1 MGEPGREAGRDPH
14 TPSPRGRD
22 PSPPPRAAGRVVGYG
37 ASWEELIPKQPSTT
51 VPSAQQAAGD
61 TACHG
66 TESPWENWGAGEGQG
81 GERWEGERAAT
92 ALLSEAAFGEAV
104 LAESSSN
111 LTARGSLGEVPC
123 AACRD
128 PGQRAP
134 GMPRLRQVGLDTQR
148 CRVPQ
153 GLART
158 FCLLLL
164 PPASAAPGTSQGL
177 RAAGRAAAA
186 PERTPGSDPTEVGE
200 DGAAPWV
207 SQLRSAPRCPEGP
220 RQDAHPA
227 SHGHVPPACPALAV
241 MPSASAAAVLMLP
254 RHNRAGFGSG
264 GQFQPPSA
272 LVLSAHCSASNKRNY
287 SLCTRLPPPL
297 PAPISRGWE
306 GAGAGSA
313 LAQPIAPAAL
323 WVPWRARGGSGWD
336 LPSSPA
342 CAQCARTCGD
352 PSARAGNVQVPLAA
366 VGCGCARYFHA
377 DVELGR
383 AQACGVQGV
392 GCSVQGGR
400 PPAAPGAVPWQ
411 LLSFVAASG

>member
-1 MGEPGREAGRDPH
+1 M
-14 TPSPRGRD
+14 
-22 PSPPPRAAGRVVGYG
+22 GYG
-37 ASWEELIPKQPSTT
+37 ADWEELIPKQPSTT

-61 TACHG
+61 TACQG
-66 TESPWENWGAGEGQG
+66 TESPWEIWGAGEGQG

-134 GMPRLRQVGLDTQR
+134 GMPWLRQVGLDAQR

-158 FCLLLL
+158 SCLLLL

-186 PERTPGSDPTEVGE
+186 PERTSGSDPIEVGQ

-220 RQDAHPA
+220 RQAAHPA

-241 MPSASAAAVLMLP
+241 MPSASAVAVLLPAAPP
-254 RHNRAGFGSG
+254 RHSRAGFGSG

-287 SLCTRLPPPL
+287 RLCTRLPPPF

-323 WVPWRARGGSGWD
+323 WVSWRARGGSGWD

-342 CAQCARTCGD
+342 CAHTHGD
-352 PSARAGNVQVPLAA
+352 PPARAGNVQVPLATVGRGISMQMWSWA
-366 VGCGCARYFHA
+366 EHRRAGCGVWGARC
-377 DVELGR
+377 R
-383 AQACGVQGV
+383 A
-392 GCSVQGGR
+392 
-400 PPAAPGAVPWQ
+400 GARLQ
-411 LLSFVAASG
+411 LLERCLGSYCRLWQPLVKLRCVGGFPL